1 MKYTRASRVL
11 LSASAGLMG
20 LGIVAGLTV
29 RAEAESMDTLEARL
43 DAVWNH
49 SNQLAASASTCT
61 VKRVEDAWKASGSPK
76 KVKGKADLTDEEA
89 KAAYEC
95 IKATMYPRF
104 AKSDLPGA
112 KEFHTWNQYN
122 TQPYQSGT
130 HGNRY
135 VNNWGNDTGN
145 AYGGF
150 EETKSVPVGTV
161 LAKDGFHVTMKGEVK
176 RAPLFTMVK
185 KEDGFNVGTLDWEYA
200 LIFPNGKTMG
210 VTNGKNSK
218 KVQFCADCHNAAEDN
233 DGMFFLP
240 DEYRVSSN

>member
-1 MKYTRASRVL
+1 MNFTKAHLVL
-11 LSASAGLMG
+11 LSASVGLMG
-20 LGIVAGLTV
+20 LGIAAGLPAQ
-29 RAEAESMDTLEARL
+29 AETESMDELEAKL
-43 DAVWNH
+43 DAVWEH
-49 SNQLAASASTCT
+49 SNQLATATSKCT
-61 VKRVEDAWKASGSPK
+61 VQRVEDEWKASGSPK

-89 KAAYEC
+89 IAAYEC
-95 IKATMYPRF
+95 IKETMYPRF

-112 KEFHTWNQYN
+112 KDFHTWNKYN
-122 TQPYQSGT
+122 TIPYQSGT

-135 VNNWGNDTGN
+135 VNNWGDDIGK

-150 EETKSVPVGTV
+150 EETKSVPVGSV
-161 LAKDGFHVTMKGEVK
+161 LVKDGFHVTMKGEVK

-185 KEDGFNVGTLDWEYA
+185 KEDGFNAGTLNWEYA

-218 KVQFCADCHNAAEDN
+218 KVQFCADCHNAAEEN

-240 DEYRVSSN
+240 DEYRVTSN

>member
-1 MKYTRASRVL
+1 MKFNRASRVL
-11 LSASAGLMG
+11 LSASAGLLG
-20 LGIVAGLTV
+20 LGLAAGLPV
-29 RAEAESMDTLEARL
+29 RAETESMDTLEARL
-43 DAVWNH
+43 DAIWDH
-49 SNQLAASASTCT
+49 SNQLAAATSTCT
-61 VKRVEDAWKASGSPK
+61 VQRVEDEWRASGSPK
-76 KVKGKADLTDEEA
+76 KVKGKADLTDAEA
-89 KAAYEC
+89 KAAYDC

-112 KEFHTWNQYN
+112 KEFHTWSQYN
-122 TQPYQSGT
+122 TLPYQSGT

-135 VNNWGNDTGN
+135 VNNWGNDTGK

-176 RAPLFTMVK
+176 RAPLFTMTK
-185 KEDGFNVGTLDWEYA
+185 KEDGFNAGSLDWEYA

-240 DEYRVSSN
+240 DQYRVSSK